1 MKELFHCSPKSKV
14 SFQLKLHSLVP
25 VVSMV
30 PRFRYLPAVPAKRG
44 ADAANAAADAGAR
57 AALAGRLVQKLLC
70 ENRHRN
76 AQAKSRNFTQNGPIL
91 SSLSYPPGE
100 IALRLPELDTA
111 LVLVVRPDHL
121 QTSFNSHRSSCINLK
136 TFRIL
141 S

>member
-1 MKELFHCSPKSKV
+1 MRPMPPPMLEPALLSLEDSSKNSCAKIGTEMRKRNHATSHKTAQFSV
-14 SFQLKLHSLVP
+14 HSL
-25 VVSMV
+25 
-30 PRFRYLPAVPAKRG
+30 
-44 ADAANAAADAGAR
+44 
-57 AALAGRLVQKLLC
+57 
-70 ENRHRN
+70 
-76 AQAKSRNFTQNGPIL
+76 
-91 SSLSYPPGE
+91 LSYPPGE

>member
-1 MKELFHCSPKSKV
+1 MAQEVF
-14 SFQLKLHSLVP
+14 FQFKLYWFMP

-30 PRFRYLPAVPAKRG
+30 SRFRNLAAVSAKRRV
-44 ADAANAAADAGAR
+44 DMAASAADAGAR

-100 IALRLPELDTA
+100 IALRLPELDAA

-121 QTSFNSHRSSCINLK
+121 QTSFNSHSRRSSCTNFK